1 MRYNIISSSSSGNA
15 IIVND
20 FLMLDVGVAYKKI
33 KPYLNKIKIIFISH
47 THKDHLNPKTIEQII
62 FNFPNM
68 RFLCGNTD
76 VVRKLYLCGV
86 APVNILY
93 LGNNSWYDIG
103 IMKFKMDLLDHDVLN
118 NCLHFEIDDIKAI
131 YIVDTCSVDNI
142 VAKDYDL
149 YLIESNYNEDILQQH
164 IENCEDDNKLYY
176 LNRVPRT
183 HLSYEKANSFLIE
196 NMNENSCFEYIHQS
210 SYNFEE
216 RD

>member
-1 MRYNIISSSSSGNA
+1 MYYSIISSSSNGNC

-20 FLMLDVGVAYKKI
+20 FLMLDCGVSYKKI

-47 THKDHLNPKTIEQII
+47 IHKDHLNPKAIEQII
-62 FNFPNM
+62 YNFPNI
-68 RFLCGNTD
+68 RFLCGNTE
-76 VVRKLYLCGV
+76 VVKKLYEYGV

-93 LGNNSWYDIG
+93 LESNSWFSIG

-118 NCLHFEIDDIKAI
+118 NCLHFEIDNIKAI

-149 YLIESNYNEDILQQH
+149 YLIESNYNEDILKQH
-164 IENCEDDNKLYY
+164 IETCEDNNKLYY

-183 HLSYEKANSFLIE
+183 HLSYEQANSFLIE
-196 NMNENSCFEYIHQS
+196 NMSENSCFEYIHQS